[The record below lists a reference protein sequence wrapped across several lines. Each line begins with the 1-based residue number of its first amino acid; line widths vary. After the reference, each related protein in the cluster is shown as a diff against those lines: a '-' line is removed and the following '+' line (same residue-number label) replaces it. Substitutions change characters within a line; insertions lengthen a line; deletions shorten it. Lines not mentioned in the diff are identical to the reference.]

1 MEINTTNRT
10 VSFDPNLLAAANAGT
25 DGSNVELASKKSANQ
40 PVLLGANIL
49 VSYGITDI
57 EALVSQLK
65 NENADTRLSMKLK
78 SLSSIAEG
86 LSTQHL
92 VALEK
97 ALALADSVKQL
108 ESAQN
113 DLAGDTQKSKAELAI
128 LQLQTESLEKQI
140 ENARQNAEEYNKN
153 MEKLQAKKAEI
164 DKKLSELE
172 EQGEKADQAQI
183 AELKTQLSDI
193 ETQIKA
199 NADAK
204 AATEAKLQADTA
216 SLEGAKDKANALQS
230 TIDKNTAEIERNK
243 NEISSLNAQISSV
256 VSSLD
261 ENMLKSIAVELAV
274 VDPEKAESPHDIAKK
289 DAKLEAT
296 DVVKLISDALDAIAK
311 DILEEVAEKRI
322 ETV

>member
-113 DLAGDTQKSKAELAI
+113 GLAQDTQKSKAELAI

-172 EQGEKADQAQI
+172 EQGEKA
-183 AELKTQLSDI
+183 ELKTQLSDL

-296 DVVKLISDALDAIAK
+296 DVVKLISDSLDAIAK

>member
-1 MEINTTNRT
+1 MEINTSNRT
-10 VSFDPNLLAAANAGT
+10 VNFDPNLLNAANAGV
-25 DGSNVELASKKSANQ
+25 DGSNVELASKKSAEQ
-40 PVLLGANIL
+40 PLLLGANIL

-92 VALEK
+92 KALEQ

-113 DLAGDTQKSKAELAI
+113 GLAQDTQTAKAQLEI
-128 LQLQTESLEKQI
+128 LKMQTESLEKQI

-153 MEKLQAKKAEI
+153 MEALQAKKAEVE
-164 DKKLSELE
+164 KKLSELE
-172 EQGEKADQAQI
+172 EQGEKADQAQV
-183 AELKTQLSDI
+183 AELKAQLADI
-193 ETQIKA
+193 ETQVKT
-199 NADAK
+199 NEDAK
-204 AATEAKLQADTA
+204 AATEAKIKTDTA
-216 SLEGAKDKANALQS
+216 SLEGNKAKMAELQG
-230 TIDKNTAEIERNK
+230 TIDAKTAEIEKNK
-243 NEISSLNAQISSV
+243 NAIASLNAQISSV

-261 ENMLKSIAVELAV
+261 ENTLKAIAEELAV
-274 VDPEKAESPHDIAKK
+274 AGPEEEKSPHDIAKN

-296 DVVKLISDALDAIAK
+296 DVVKLIGDALDAVAK
-311 DILEEVAEKRI
+311 EVLEEIAEKRI